1 MESAVGVVE
10 FRSIAIG
17 IASVDIIVKASNVSI
32 VDAKSIC
39 PGKYYI
45 VFTGMAADVYNSYK
59 TILAEN
65 EVFII
70 DACTIMNVY
79 PQLLAALTQTSDIKN
94 LNAIGV
100 IETLTS
106 PSIFLAAD
114 TAVKTSD
121 VDLVE
126 IRVARALGGKN
137 FCVLNGDISSVKEA
151 VLAGISYPKEK
162 DFLVDYQIIA
172 SPHPE
177 LYRAI
182 L

>member
-1 MESAVGVVE
+1 MQSSVGIVE
-10 FRSIAIG
+10 FRSLAVG
-17 IASVDIIVKASNVSI
+17 IAAVDTIVKASNVSI

-45 VFTGMAADVYNSYK
+45 VFTGGAADVENSYK
-59 TILAEN
+59 TIIAKSDT
-65 EVFII
+65 FII

-79 PQLLAALTQTSDIKN
+79 PQLFSALTQTTIIN
-94 LNAIGV
+94 GLNAIGV

-114 TAVKTSD
+114 TAVKTSN

-126 IRVARALGGKN
+126 IRIARALGGKN
-137 FCVLNGDISSVKEA
+137 FCVINGDISSVKEA
-151 VLAGISYPKEK
+151 VLTGIQYAKEK
-162 DFLVDYQIIA
+162 DFLVDYQVIA
-172 SPHPE
+172 SPHPD

>member
-1 MESAVGVVE
+1 MESSVGVVE
-10 FRSIAIG
+10 FRSIAVG
-17 IASVDIIVKASNVSI
+17 ISSVDIIVKASNVSI
-32 VDAKSIC
+32 VDAKTIC

-45 VFTGMAADVYNSYK
+45 VFTGGAADVENSYK
-59 TILAEN
+59 TIMDKN
-65 EVFII
+65 DDFII
-70 DACTIMNVY
+70 DGCTIMNIY
-79 PQLLAALTQTSDIKN
+79 PQLLAALTQTSNISE

-106 PSIFLAAD
+106 PSIFIAAD
-114 TAVKTSD
+114 SAVKASD

-126 IRVARALGGKN
+126 IRIARALGGKN
-137 FCVLNGDISSVKEA
+137 FCVINGDISSVKES
-151 VLAGISYPKEK
+151 VMTGIKHAREK

-172 SPHPE
+172 SPHPD